1 MVVQFN
7 AFMVI
12 FFSLHLRL
20 VDLLHL
26 WLKVVAFVVS
36 VTFMVNSYYT
46 YGWYNIYVFITFVGD
61 TSAFN
66 TWKSNKHFVDV
77 TCQQKTIS
85 PDRENHDGG
94 LQGNGFCSPFSSL
107 RFRINPV
114 NRTT

>member
-1 MVVQFN
+1 MFMVVQFN

-61 TSAFN
+61 TRRCIFRFELKLIRIVEVFN
-66 TWKSNKHFVDV
+66 
-77 TCQQKTIS
+77 
-85 PDRENHDGG
+85 
-94 LQGNGFCSPFSSL
+94 
-107 RFRINPV
+107 
-114 NRTT
+114 